1 MIYSNATLFQKN
13 NLIHYNNVCK
23 IKNNKKCMAKC
34 ITKCILPNS
43 IPQISVPSSPS
54 IEYITPLKDSI
65 KTIQT
70 PLLNAPAL
78 QDNNDW
84 NYTSFIYKVLH
95 NEVESV
101 KITQD
106 QKYISVKLK
115 NNNEHNLI
123 LPEGYDIISFLVQYN
138 IPIYIQPI
146 KKPPV
151 ELSVLDITLIICQ
164 CVFLYY
170 VVSTIMSKKVKITN
184 DDINLTTLSSFTNNK
199 STINDNVNDL
209 EVTAYRESG
218 KLISNLF
225 TNEIDNI
232 DSVSITD
239 NKSTTEEYNVAT
251 NKKQDRQYLENRLKI
266 ILGGRVA
273 EEIIFGALRSSSGKS
288 TDIEIAIQL
297 AYDII
302 ATFGFSQSIGITEW
316 DNLNTPHIQKKLERI
331 VKRIIIRSYRD
342 IRKIIIKNKEL
353 LDIIAKELL
362 DKKTLY
368 KEDIREL
375 LLKTYKNTRKFNN
388 KLLKHLNTKNIKSTY
403 NNNDSSTE

>member
-13 NLIHYNNVCK
+13 NLIVCK

-43 IPQISVPSSPS
+43 IPQISVPSSSSPS

-65 KTIQT
+65 RSIQS

-78 QDNNDW
+78 RDNNDW
-84 NYTSFIYKVLH
+84 NYTSFIYKVLN

-138 IPIYIQPI
+138 VPIYIQPI

-170 VVSTIMSKKVKITN
+170 VVSTIMNKKVKITN
-184 DDINLTTLSSFTNNK
+184 DDINFTNLSSLTNTK
-199 STINDNVNDL
+199 PIINDNVSDL

-232 DSVSITD
+232 DSVSIT
-239 NKSTTEEYNVAT
+239 NKTINEEYNVAT
-251 NKKQDRQYLENRLKI
+251 NKKRDRQYLENRLKI

-331 VKRIIIRSYRD
+331 VKRIIIRSYRE
-342 IRKIIIKNKEL
+342 IRKVIIKNKEL

-388 KLLKHLNTKNIKSTY
+388 KLLKHLNTKNIKNTY